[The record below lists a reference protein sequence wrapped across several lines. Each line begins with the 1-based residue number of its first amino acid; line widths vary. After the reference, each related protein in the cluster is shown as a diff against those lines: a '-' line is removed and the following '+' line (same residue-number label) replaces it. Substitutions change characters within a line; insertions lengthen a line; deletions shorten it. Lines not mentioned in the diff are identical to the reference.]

1 MSLGANIFFSEIY
14 YSFLSKWLIFVNV
27 LQEQKQK
34 HKANVQ
40 TKFVAVWENRFL
52 KCVKLCSETI
62 PGKKRFCA
70 VLGCLFLRISSV
82 VRKDGLTL
90 EVCEIM
96 DIE

>member
-1 MSLGANIFFSEIY
+1 MSLGANICFFLKSD
-14 YSFLSKWLIFVNV
+14 SFSSKWLIFVNV
-27 LQEQKQK
+27 LQEEKQK
-34 HKANVQ
+34 HKTNVL

-70 VLGCLFLRISSV
+70 VLGISSV
-82 VRKDGLTL
+82 ARKDGLTL

-96 DIE
+96 GAVH